1 MNRSRFGLSILYEPF
16 LSISSGPNPEA
27 WLVKDHAFLKI
38 NQVSTTTASITA
50 SMLQHARPKDLPI
63 IL

>member
-1 MNRSRFGLSILYEPF
+1 M
-16 LSISSGPNPEA
+16 SSGTNPKA

-50 SMLQHARPKDLPI
+50 SMLQHAQPKDIPI